1 MNRSSLATLK
11 LVGLI
16 GMLVAIAVSPIPWA
30 LTIGAVSV
38 STVAL
43 ARVRWRRMFARLI
56 PVVAVAVLMGLGA
69 FWSLG
74 DIAGHRPFDAP
85 LRAVAAGCVLVVFGE
100 LTSLTEVFLGMKTL
114 RIPSLLTS
122 SLALM
127 LRSIDVIG
135 EERKA
140 LFRSRAAR
148 GGERSSWAREWRG
161 RAGLVGLL
169 LLRAVDRSE
178 RVRRAMKAR
187 GWSADP
193 SR

>member
-1 MNRSSLATLK
+1 MNRSSRAALK
-11 LVGLI
+11 LIGLI
-16 GMLVAIAVSPIPWA
+16 VVLIAIAVSPIPWVLITA
-30 LTIGAVSV
+30 AACLAVV
-38 STVAL
+38 VVAN
-43 ARVRWRRMFARLI
+43 VRWRRMFRRFI
-56 PVVAVAVLMGLGA
+56 PIVAVAAVMGIGA
-69 FWSLG
+69 FWSLA
-74 DIAGHRPFDAP
+74 DSAGRRPFEAP
-85 LRAVAAGCVLVVFGE
+85 IRAIAAGCVLVVFGE

-114 RIPSLLTS
+114 RVPSLLTS

-140 LFRSRAAR
+140 LLRSRAAR
-148 GGERSSWAREWRG
+148 GGERSSWSLEWRD

-178 RVRRAMKAR
+178 RVHRAMKAR